1 MGMNQ
6 ARQEKEK
13 NESNTMTQ
21 KEEMVLQNRM
31 VRIKLAPF
39 TILSF
44 ENKVKLSISEGR
56 VYKDYNKPT
65 HDKQLDHQLILI
77 LPSPKS
83 TRLNLISISQ
93 TPLVTWLTLSAA
105 HIL

>member
-1 MGMNQ
+1 
-6 ARQEKEK
+6 
-13 NESNTMTQ
+13 MTQ

-56 VYKDYNKPT
+56 VYKDYKKPT

-105 HIL
+105 DIL